1 MIDVIL
7 FEALSFL
14 GGIKILDIFTS
25 GIADY
30 LWRREVKKYLKE
42 IKDKLDGLAQV
53 DLLSSIDS
61 LEEGIIELFRW
72 FDKVT
77 SFESRERTEANN
89 DDISTAMSSSIV
101 RKAWRAMEQFIQENE
116 NLETGSI
123 SFENAKK
130 EFYTSRSKA
139 TDAFNNKNLSFENR
153 LLAVKVKIVAKI
165 LECLDCPEEAIDF
178 CTQYMKKLH
187 QLEEVRKKFSL
198 HIKGGWKAKLS
209 NITDDRMKI
218 IKPVMLLNRQLYDF
232 IASIKDYNSHVL
244 GWPTIELGEGQ
255 SFNPILDWRKIST
268 TNSWGEELIA
278 SPNEFD
284 FCTITGQCLKL
295 INCWDV
301 NCRGDIVY
309 GSHNKI
315 SLYKPDDK
323 LQKRGFKLDELQYE
337 YPDHDETY
345 ISALSVDQE
354 DNVYVIRMVAY
365 FDEERV
371 DKSFHIFDKDLS
383 MKHKV
388 DIQPSLDT
396 RGCMYPDYRERVNHC
411 LKIFHNNVV
420 LLEVLKKPNTSKSCE
435 VVIYDKNGVFRKR
448 FIPQSH
454 VNAMAI
460 SNKNEILLAG
470 GNIIYFYTIKG
481 SLIKTVSLSMHNI
494 FDMAFHFGQGKLL
507 ILNSLSRAIIFDTD
521 SKDEKELMQSNP
533 SGYTVLKGHPSG
545 LTLLAHG
552 PVLFYKDSHLFRVL
566 FI

>member
-1 MIDVIL
+1 MIDVIIL
-7 FEALSFL
+7 EALSFL

-123 SFENAKK
+123 NFENAKK

-165 LECLDCPEEAIDF
+165 LECLNCPEEAIDF

-255 SFNPILDWRKIST
+255 SFNPILT
-268 TNSWGEELIA
+268 GER
-278 SPNEFD
+278 SPPQ
-284 FCTITGQCLKL
+284 ILG
-295 INCWDV
+295 
-301 NCRGDIVY
+301 
-309 GSHNKI
+309 
-315 SLYKPDDK
+315 PDDK

-354 DNVYVIRMVAY
+354 DNVYVIRMVVY

-470 GNIIYFYTIKG
+470 AEK
-481 SLIKTVSLSMHNI
+481 KTFTQKAAV
-494 FDMAFHFGQGKLL
+494 
-507 ILNSLSRAIIFDTD
+507 
-521 SKDEKELMQSNP
+521 
-533 SGYTVLKGHPSG
+533 
-545 LTLLAHG
+545 
-552 PVLFYKDSHLFRVL
+552 
-566 FI
+566 